1 MSDCQRK
8 LLLFGGSGQIGQS
21 IAQKF
26 KEKGW
31 EVFIVSRGERGN
43 SALEVQW
50 EIDLEKANEVPL
62 ALLNVGEF
70 DSVCWAQGVNLND
83 SIYSFELG
91 AHKKVYEANV
101 TFILATLSAL
111 LRANLLRKPARLCV
125 VSSIWQ
131 NISRQNKLSYAIS
144 KSALQGLVLS
154 LANDMAIDGHLVNA
168 VLPGALDTPM
178 THSNLSSV
186 QIESI
191 KEATNFKK
199 LAKLED
205 VTGAAYF
212 LCSEENTGV
221 TGQFI
226 KIDLGFSDVRNI

>member
-1 MSDCQRK
+1 MTDRQRK

-21 IAQKF
+21 IAGKF
-26 KEKGW
+26 REKGW
-31 EVFIVSRGERGN
+31 EVIIVSRNEKSN
-43 SALEVQW
+43 SAHEIQW
-50 EIDLEKANEVPL
+50 DVDVEKENVAPR
-62 ALLNVGEF
+62 ALHNFGLF

-91 AHKKVYEANV
+91 AHQKVYEANV
-101 TFILATLSAL
+101 VFILASLSAL
-111 LRANLLRKPARLCV
+111 LAANLLSKPARFCV

-154 LANDMAIDGHLVNA
+154 LANDMAVDGHLVNA

-178 THSNLSSV
+178 THSNLSGA

-191 KEATNFKK
+191 KESTNFKR

-205 VTGAAYF
+205 VAGAAYF